1 MRVLLDTHAL
11 LWWNVDDERLSGTAR
26 DVIQDG
32 RNEVLISAASVWEI
46 AIKSAKGRLD
56 LPSNV
61 GRYIEERIRRNRWS
75 TLAID
80 IPHVIRAAALPE
92 LHRDPFDRA
101 LIAQAQVEALPIVTM
116 DAAITRYDVETI
128 W

>member
-11 LWWNVDDERLSGTAR
+11 LWWNVDDRRLSEAAR
-26 DVIQDG
+26 DVIRDG
-32 RNEVLISAASVWEI
+32 RNEIVVSAASVWEI

-56 LPSNV
+56 LPTTV
-61 GRYIEERIRRNRWS
+61 DRYVDDRLRRNRWS
-75 TLAID
+75 ALAID
-80 IPHVIRAAALPE
+80 VRHVIRAASLPE
-92 LHRDPFDRA
+92 HHRDPFDRA
-101 LIAQAQVEALPIVTM
+101 LIAQAQVEGLPILTT